1 MCASRKGRFLMQ
13 HPDRNTPVS
22 RCESASRYAESA
34 ILQYVEAFEPPAEV
48 ADLLRAQAA
57 ALLAGR
63 VSLTTKQADYRTAVL
78 DCIPSRVAVAIVDL
92 RADGFTR
99 SAKRAADEAGKD
111 VAAMVFPEGVTPI
124 VKLFGQSEVDSLIAL
139 EGRIAAAAGR
149 WSEAAATQARI
160 VEARTRYEAAL
171 ANRTTALNLATS
183 KRALRNSA
191 KEDFLDTYARVAS
204 AIKGLFPRD
213 KTLQDVFFDEV
224 RSAGSEGDG
233 EDEAG

>member
-1 MCASRKGRFLMQ
+1 MQ
-13 HPDRNTPVS
+13 VPDRKTPVT
-22 RCESASRYAESA
+22 RCESLSRYAESA
-34 ILQYVEAFEPPAEV
+34 LLQYIESFDPTAEEQ
-48 ADLLRAQAA
+48 AQLRANIDQLFTARTG
-57 ALLAGR
+57 LA
-63 VSLTTKQADYRTAVL
+63 TKQADYRTAVL
-78 DCIPSRVAVAIVDL
+78 DCITPRVAVAIVDL
-92 RADGFTR
+92 RADGVTR

-149 WSEAAATQARI
+149 WSEAAAMQTRI
-160 VEARTRYEAAL
+160 IEARTRYEAAL
-171 ANRTTALNLATS
+171 ANRTTALNLAAS

-191 KEDFLDTYARVAS
+191 KEDFLDTYAKVAS

>member
-1 MCASRKGRFLMQ
+1 MQ

-92 RADGFTR
+92 RADGVTR
-99 SAKRAADEAGKD
+99 FAISHTRA
-111 VAAMVFPEGVTPI
+111 
-124 VKLFGQSEVDSLIAL
+124 S
-139 EGRIAAAAGR
+139 
-149 WSEAAATQARI
+149 
-160 VEARTRYEAAL
+160 
-171 ANRTTALNLATS
+171 
-183 KRALRNSA
+183 
-191 KEDFLDTYARVAS
+191 
-204 AIKGLFPRD
+204 
-213 KTLQDVFFDEV
+213 
-224 RSAGSEGDG
+224 
-233 EDEAG
+233 